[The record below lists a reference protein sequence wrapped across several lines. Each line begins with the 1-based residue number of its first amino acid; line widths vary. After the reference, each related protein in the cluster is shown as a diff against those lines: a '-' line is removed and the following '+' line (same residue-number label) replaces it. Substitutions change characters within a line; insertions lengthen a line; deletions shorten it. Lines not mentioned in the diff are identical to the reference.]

1 MRRTL
6 LLRVS
11 VVLLLSSFFSA
22 QGQRPTQADSVVRL
36 LTDIENAISSNNT
49 EEFARLTAATLPA
62 PDMAALLGSL
72 FRERQTSAAVRER
85 DRRPDGAG
93 YSLLVEILIAR
104 GDSGRIVTW
113 ELRVQPNRDDASRYE
128 IAGATSIAA
137 IDGLSKLKLDTT
149 RQFAPR
155 NLVFTSPG
163 LTLHLSSGSV
173 FLAHVEDG
181 TTALLFRGKGTMR
194 FAPEDPAEQIQV
206 RAFSGKPAMDTPLEA
221 VFLRFNPHEFAS
233 Y

>member
-1 MRRTL
+1 MRRTGL
-6 LLRVS
+6 LLA
-11 VVLLLSSFFSA
+11 VVLLSSLASGKFSA

-36 LTDIENAISSNNT
+36 LTDIENAIGSNNT

-62 PDMAALLGSL
+62 PDMAALVGSL

-113 ELRVQPNRDDASRYE
+113 ELRVQPKRDDASRYE

-149 RQFAPR
+149 RQFAPH

-163 LTLHLSSGSV
+163 LTLHLSSWSV
-173 FLAHVEDG
+173 FLAHV
-181 TTALLFRGKGTMR
+181 
-194 FAPEDPAEQIQV
+194 
-206 RAFSGKPAMDTPLEA
+206 
-221 VFLRFNPHEFAS
+221 
-233 Y
+233 